1 MEPMTA
7 LLGAGF
13 LELDGPSSLIMEGP
27 AEILYTSIYIT
38 LCLDIGIYTS
48 IYEYIYMCVCACV
61 FVRYIYLD
69 VSLKVCRRMLTG
81 PVAFAFA

>member
-1 MEPMTA
+1 MEPMTS

-48 IYEYIYMCVCACV
+48 IYEYIYIFIYVRVCL
-61 FVRYIYLD
+61 LD
-69 VSLKVCRRMLTG
+69 T
-81 PVAFAFA
+81 FI

>member
-48 IYEYIYMCVCACV
+48 IYEYIYIFIYVRVCL
-61 FVRYIYLD
+61 LD
-69 VSLKVCRRMLTG
+69 T
-81 PVAFAFA
+81 FI

>member
-38 LCLDIGIYTS
+38 LCLDIGNYTS
-48 IYEYIYMCVCACV
+48 KDEYIYIYVRVCL
-61 FVRYIYLD
+61 LD
-69 VSLKVCRRMLTG
+69 T
-81 PVAFAFA
+81 FI

>member
-48 IYEYIYMCVCACV
+48 IYEYIYICACV

-69 VSLKVCRRMLTG
+69 VSLKVCKRMLTG
-81 PVAFAFA
+81 PAAFA

>member
-48 IYEYIYMCVCACV
+48 IYEYIYVCVCVRVCV
-61 FVRYIYLD
+61 
-69 VSLKVCRRMLTG
+69 C
-81 PVAFAFA
+81 